1 MKRITFAVD
10 ENGNPLGE
18 AHHNAKL
25 TDEDVELIRDIY
37 DEGLVGYKTLAK
49 VFGVSK
55 GTIYDIVNFR
65 RRVTTPAGY
74 RTVDAETRRK
84 PVPKSRLKQLGI
96 EYAPPELDEDWDN
109 SH

>member
-1 MKRITFAVD
+1 MKRITIAVD

-18 AHHNAKL
+18 AHHRAKL
-25 TDEDVELIRDIY
+25 TDEDVEVIRDIY
-37 DEGLVGYKTLAK
+37 DEGMVGYATLAK
-49 VFGVSK
+49 VFEVSK

-74 RTVDAETRRK
+74 RTVEASARK
-84 PVPKSRLKQLGI
+84 PVPKSKLKQLGI
-96 EYAPPELDEDWDN
+96 EYEPPELDEDWDN